1 MRLIGAKI
9 SGYKRLADD
18 CEINLAPDPVCIVG
32 PNAAGKSS
40 FLDALVHLNHDQPFE
55 HAERTRVPGGK
66 TRRPYVQARFVLSD
80 DDRELLKE
88 IPEAANVRQLLVTK
102 EADKTERDFQSEPYA
117 RRDLSRRQ
125 AVREKLAQ
133 LSEDAWLAQ
142 TQAMEEGLEAPP
154 EPLIGAVLDTAKGFA
169 DDEGEWLEDR
179 VAELDALAQRLNFI
193 AEQVRERV
201 DAEESDDEYDGPE
214 WLPLPE
220 GFAGLPGDLIAL
232 SAYEARDHP
241 NQQVID
247 ALADRVPQFVKFDE
261 WARKLEAEYD
271 LNEAAP
277 DPREAIHNFL
287 SLAETSWKQ
296 ALEVV
301 QKGDKGWKK
310 SYLENIDEKLK
321 ERAALVWRQSDVE
334 VKVDLDGSL
343 LTILLSMQEDDW
355 IDLSGH
361 SDGLQQFMA
370 LRAFIW
376 RAEQE
381 VKPIVLLDEAD
392 RHLHY
397 DAQADLVGVFEEQQ
411 EAGKIIYT
419 THSAGCLPR
428 DLGLGIRAIVPE
440 TEEVEGKL
448 VQQDHSRAVNRF
460 WTEGRGFSPL
470 LLAMGAGAFAFSAT
484 QWAVI
489 TEGMSDALLL
499 PTLIRQATG
508 EERLGYQP
516 VPSLAEATSDEIAN
530 FDLVGGRVA
539 CLVDGDEGGK
549 KHFKRLTKHGFFD
562 EQILFLGG
570 SENSELAIEDLLD
583 KAVYLKAVN
592 EELKAWHGLEF
603 PASELP
609 EKGRSKAVEDWC
621 AQQTGEGGGEV
632 KLSKVDVAQRVL
644 DQLSPKKKLLA
655 KEHRKT
661 LKDLHKKITD
671 VFEGAPERMK
681 KLRLAAKEAE
691 DRERI

>member
-1 MRLIGAKI
+1 MRD
-9 SGYKRLADD
+9 S
-18 CEINLAPDPVCIVG
+18 
-32 PNAAGKSS
+32 
-40 FLDALVHLNHDQPFE
+40 
-55 HAERTRVPGGK
+55 
-66 TRRPYVQARFVLSD
+66 
-80 DDRELLKE
+80 
-88 IPEAANVRQLLVTK
+88 
-102 EADKTERDFQSEPYA
+102 
-117 RRDLSRRQ
+117 
-125 AVREKLAQ
+125 LAQ
-133 LSEDAWLAQ
+133 LSEDTWLGQ
-142 TQAMEEGLEAPP
+142 TQAMEESLEAPP
-154 EPLIGAVLDTAKGFA
+154 EPLIGAVFDTAKGFA
-169 DDEGEWLEDR
+169 DDDGEWLEDR
-179 VAELDALAQRLNFI
+179 VAELDALARRLGFI

-201 DAEESDDEYDGPE
+201 DAKESDDEYDGPE

-220 GFAGLPGDLIAL
+220 KFAGLSGDLIAL

-241 NQQVID
+241 NQRVVD
-247 ALADRVPQFVKFDE
+247 VLADRVPQFLKFDE
-261 WARKLEAEYD
+261 LARKLEADYD
-271 LNEAAP
+271 LAQAAP
-277 DPREAIHNFL
+277 DPKEAIHNFL
-287 SLAETSWKQ
+287 MLAGTSWNQ

-301 QKGDKGWKK
+301 QSGNKGWKK
-310 SYLENIDEKLK
+310 SYLENIDKKLK
-321 ERAALVWRQSDVE
+321 ERAALVWRQGDIE

-376 RAEQE
+376 QADH
-381 VKPIVLLDEAD
+381 VIKPIVLLDEAD

-397 DAQADLVGVFEEQQ
+397 DAQADLVGVFEEQE

-440 TEEVEGKL
+440 TKEVEGKL

-484 QWAVI
+484 QWAVV

-499 PTLIRQATG
+499 PTLIREATG
-508 EERLGYQP
+508 EERLRYQP

-539 CLVDGDEGGK
+539 WLVDGDDGGK
-549 KHFKRLTKHGFFD
+549 KHFKRLTKHGFHE
-562 EQILFLGG
+562 EQVLFLGG
-570 SENSELAIEDLLD
+570 NESSELAIEDLLD
-583 KAVYLKAVN
+583 GTVYLKAVN

-621 AQQTGEGGGEV
+621 DRQVGAGGREV
-632 KLSKVDVAQRVL
+632 KVSKVDVAQRVL
-644 DQLSPKKKLLA
+644 DQLSPRKKLLA
-655 KEHRKT
+655 KDHRKT
-661 LKDLHKKITD
+661 LKDLHKEIIA
-671 VFEGAPERMK
+671 VFEGAPKRMK
-681 KLRLAAKEAE
+681 QLRLAAKEAALLQPE
-691 DRERI
+691 PETE